1 MSDSE
6 RCCSLLKT
14 CWHRTETSSLELLV
28 GLRKCWKAHSLLLL
42 APCTCWT
49 LLVRENS
56 SHIADNEWKS
66 PILFFFFLR
75 GFSER
80 GGVSSL
86 PLPHLGRYCSPL
98 CWVTEPGERGG
109 FWKMPFV
116 PFLPTVYLVQ
126 LGVLGCWSI
135 HVKTKQTC
143 LPLDTVISK
152 ERSQPWNKGG
162 FR

>member
-56 SHIADNEWKS
+56 SHIAENEWKS
-66 PILFFFFLR
+66 PILFFFFWEDFQR
-75 GFSER
+75 GVGSPPSLYHTWVGIVPHFAESLNLGKEVVSGKCLLFLSFPLFIWFSL
-80 GGVSSL
+80 VSWAADQ
-86 PLPHLGRYCSPL
+86 Y
-98 CWVTEPGERGG
+98 T
-109 FWKMPFV
+109 WK
-116 PFLPTVYLVQ
+116 Q
-126 LGVLGCWSI
+126 
-135 HVKTKQTC
+135 
-143 LPLDTVISK
+143 SK
-152 ERSQPWNKGG
+152 PACP
-162 FR
+162 